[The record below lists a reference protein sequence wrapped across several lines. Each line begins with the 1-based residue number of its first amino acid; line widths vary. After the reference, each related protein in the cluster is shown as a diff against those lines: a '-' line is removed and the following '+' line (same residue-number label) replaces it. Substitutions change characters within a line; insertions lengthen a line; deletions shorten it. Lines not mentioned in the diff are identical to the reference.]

1 MKNFICTFFLLT
13 AFLFVAKPVSAQ
25 QSYTLQAYSSA
36 FEFKSQQG
44 REIILEWR
52 LPIHLGGDTYEG
64 QTAHEMLKGMVKQ
77 YPGVFYLYGW
87 GTTRTDDNYLY
98 GYGRIIYTGTEP
110 CTVTITGLFAP
121 SSTVVLNIIPYN

>member
-1 MKNFICTFFLLT
+1 
-13 AFLFVAKPVSAQ
+13 
-25 QSYTLQAYSSA
+25 
-36 FEFKSQQG
+36 
-44 REIILEWR
+44 
-52 LPIHLGGDTYEG
+52 
-64 QTAHEMLKGMVKQ
+64 MVKQ

>member
-44 REIILEWR
+44 REIIFEWR

-64 QTAHEMLKGMVKQ
+64 QNAH
-77 YPGVFYLYGW
+77 
-87 GTTRTDDNYLY
+87 
-98 GYGRIIYTGTEP
+98 
-110 CTVTITGLFAP
+110 
-121 SSTVVLNIIPYN
+121 